1 MTSASNVRAL
11 VRELEEL
18 APKLLF
24 GSLSTT
30 YRTCGQPS
38 CACRTDTS
46 RRHGPYT
53 HVSYRGAGRTQS
65 YNVPAELKDAVSE
78 GVAAWER
85 FQAIARELAE
95 HRRRELGLGPSKKKR
110 RTR

>member
-1 MTSASNVRAL
+1 MSSPRNVRASL
-11 VRELEEL
+11 RELEDL

-30 YRTCGQPS
+30 YRTCGKPS

-46 RRHGPYT
+46 KRHGPYT
-53 HVSYRGAGRTQS
+53 HVSYRGDGRTQS
-65 YNVPAELKDAVSE
+65 YNVPTELKDTVSE

-85 FQAIARELAE
+85 FQEIARELAE
-95 HRRRELGLGPSKKKR
+95 HRRVELGLGPSKKG
-110 RTR
+110 TR